1 MGCSSIAMQKVLEKL
16 CSVDVLVVGSGMVGP
31 TFALALSNIG
41 FKVAIIDRI
50 DPVKQKSTQFDGRA
64 SAITAT
70 SKKMLEQIGV
80 WSCLDRNPTP
90 ILDIRVVDGGSPFF
104 LHFDSK
110 EIDCSAFGY
119 MVENQ
124 DFRKACLDVLGRRHD
139 IVYLA
144 PAKLISFERD
154 AQGVRA
160 TLDNGSKINAKLI
173 VGADGRSSMV
183 RKSAGIEIATW
194 LYDQTAIVL
203 TVDHD
208 VPHFNIAYEHFLP
221 AGPFAILPLCD
232 EKGQNQRSSIVWT
245 EKSHLAET
253 ILELNDRDFMDQFE
267 LRFGGF
273 LGKATLVGSRWSY
286 PLSSQY
292 AQTSILDR
300 LALLGDAAHGIHPI
314 AGQGLN
320 LGFRDVAAL
329 AEVLA
334 DARRIGLDIGDIA
347 VLGEYQKWR
356 HFDNT
361 AMLIMT
367 DFTNRLFSNDIGS
380 VKLFRDFGLATI
392 NKTGPLKKF
401 FMRHAMGSVGNLPR
415 LLKGKAL

>member
-1 MGCSSIAMQKVLEKL
+1 MQAVGKNLY
-16 CSVDVLVVGSGMVGP
+16 SVDVLVVGSGMIGP
-31 TFALALSNIG
+31 TFALALSDIG
-41 FKVAIIDRI
+41 FKVAIIDQI
-50 DPVKQKSTQFDGRA
+50 APAEQTNIKFDGRA
-64 SAITAT
+64 SAIAAT

-80 WSCLDRNPTP
+80 WPRLDRGPTP
-90 ILDIRVVDGGSPFF
+90 ILDIRVVDGNSPFF

-110 EIDCSAFGY
+110 EVNCNAFGH

-124 DFRKACLDVLGRRHD
+124 DFRKACLGAIRCSHE

-144 PAKLISFERD
+144 PTKLISFERGV
-154 AQGVRA
+154 QGVKA
-160 TLDNGSKINAKLI
+160 TLDNGFKIYAKLI

-194 LYDQTAIVL
+194 FYNQSAIVL
-203 TVDHD
+203 TVDHE

-221 AGPFAILPLCD
+221 AGPFAILPLRG

-245 EKSHLAET
+245 EKSDLAEA
-253 ILELNDRDFMDQFE
+253 ILALSANDFMEQFE
-267 LRFGGF
+267 LRFGEF
-273 LGKATLVGSRWSY
+273 LGKATLVGPRWSY

-292 AQTSILDR
+292 AETSILDR

-347 VLGEYQKWR
+347 VLSEYQKWR

-361 AMLIMT
+361 TMLIMT
-367 DFTNRLFSNDIGS
+367 DIISRLFSNNIGS
-380 VKLFRDFGLATI
+380 VKLFRDFGLATM
-392 NKTGPLKKF
+392 NKAGPLKQF
-401 FMRHAMGSVGNLPR
+401 FMRHAMGSVGSLPR
-415 LLKGKAL
+415 LLKGEAI